1 MGRQTGVEL
10 LKISY
15 GFGGDK
21 GIRAIG
27 NPRKEDHFPRRHD
40 WADFA
45 YLWGLAGKN

>member
-21 GIRAIG
+21 GIQAIG
-27 NPRKEDHFPRRHD
+27 K
-40 WADFA
+40 
-45 YLWGLAGKN
+45 GLEQV